1 MSIYGEKQDKI
12 WQKYENQFSMEDC
25 AIGALCKNYLLSSLN
40 NHNKITTENLLNQ
53 TDEKKNED
61 REI

>member
-1 MSIYGEKQDKI
+1 
-12 WQKYENQFSMEDC
+12 MEDC
-25 AIGALCKNYLLSSLN
+25 AIGALCKNYLLSSLY